1 MTAVTG
7 RVERILLGVDG
18 SVESS
23 RAAAFAAVLA
33 NQLDAEVVAVHAV
46 GLLDVWPDD
55 ATGPHGRNS
64 HVHVSELLEGSWTE
78 LVRAAGV
85 RLRTLLRDG
94 PPSIVLLD
102 TADEVNADLIVIGS
116 RGIGQADLYA
126 LGSTTARITETSSR
140 PVVVVPS
147 VRLER

>member
-7 RVERILLGVDG
+7 RVQRILLGVDG

-23 RAAAFAAVLA
+23 RAAAFAATLA
-33 NQLDAEVVAVHAV
+33 AQLDAEVVAVHAV
-46 GLLDVWPDD
+46 GLLDVWPEDTS
-55 ATGPHGRNS
+55 APHGRNS
-64 HVHVSELLEGSWTE
+64 HLHVRELVEGAWTE
-78 LVRAAGV
+78 SVRAAGV
-85 RLRTLLRDG
+85 RLRTVLRDG

-102 TADEVNADLIVIGS
+102 TADEVDADLIVIGS

-140 PVVVVPS
+140 PVVVVPAI
-147 VRLER
+147 RPET